1 MTSSQKKIKQLMQK
15 YDTLGALFIETAL
28 LNYSVQV
35 LNDGL
40 DEWGDNSLISRDLWL
55 AIATD
60 AVDELSNKRN
70 VVSE

>member
-40 DEWGDNSLISRDLWL
+40 GEWGDNSLISRDLWI

>member
-15 YDTLGALFIETAL
+15 YDTLGALFIETAI
-28 LNYSVQV
+28 LNYGVQV

-40 DEWGDNSLISRDLWL
+40 DEWGDNSLISRDLWI

-60 AVDELSNKRN
+60 AVDELANKRN

>member
-1 MTSSQKKIKQLMQK
+1 MTSSQKKIKQLLQK
-15 YDTLGALFIETAL
+15 YDTIGALFIETAL
-28 LNYSVQV
+28 LNYGVQV

-40 DEWGDNSLISRDLWL
+40 DEWGDNSLISRDLWI

>member
-28 LNYSVQV
+28 LNYGVQV

-40 DEWGDNSLISRDLWL
+40 DEWGDNSLISRDLWI